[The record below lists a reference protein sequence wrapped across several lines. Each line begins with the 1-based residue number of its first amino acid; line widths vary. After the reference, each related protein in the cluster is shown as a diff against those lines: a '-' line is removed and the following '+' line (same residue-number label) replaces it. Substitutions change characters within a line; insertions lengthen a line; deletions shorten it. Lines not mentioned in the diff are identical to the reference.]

1 MFGVS
6 IFYLIIFIIGL
17 KFSYRYLKKL
27 LIIYVFI
34 FYTDIFFYLNIYFK
48 NNHIEVLVFIFDYL
62 YDSICSIK
70 SQNNKAILREVVD
83 NII

>member
-27 LIIYVFI
+27 LVIYVFI

-48 NNHIEVLVFIFDYL
+48 NNHIEVLVLFL
-62 YDSICSIK
+62 
-70 SQNNKAILREVVD
+70 
-83 NII
+83 IIYMIRFVA